1 MSVGLVMP
9 SLSGAAVHGLSAK
22 DYAIGSA
29 INQATRQIGSVVG
42 VAITIVLLA
51 RENLQYTDF
60 KAVYLF
66 HITMALITALLV
78 IPVNTK
84 PK

>member
-1 MSVGLVMP
+1 MP
-9 SLSGAAVHGLSAK
+9 SLSGAAVHGLPAK

-51 RENLQYTDF
+51 RINLQYTDF

-66 HITMALITALLV
+66 HIAMALITALLV

-84 PK
+84 PKQQLI